1 MVDFKLDVNPDAL
14 DLGDDEELTL
24 TDDYTNLAVDYTT
37 IKIQKEVNGSLVDT
51 TDADGVSWNRKGN
64 RITYT
69 LQNGVHYVI
78 TYSARLTGEPGS
90 DGKVHYDNTA
100 EYFGVK
106 KWTKGDQDIR
116 TGGSGSSPTYGITV
130 FKHEKGAGSSP
141 LSGAKF
147 KLYKYT
153 STQDQENG
161 WENQPSNAINTETRT
176 PVDSGWEAVKEM
188 TTDSDGVAK
197 TLHSDNIQR
206 WTWYMLIEQE
216 APVYEGSEHYQL
228 KDFGYV
234 FWITDKG
241 VADYSHYVYL
251 NDDVVAI
258 DNEPPIPE
266 TVDVGVTKTWTN
278 DNGDISKR
286 KDITVRLYADGV
298 PYDDWTDKNGDHL
311 AARSDT
317 VKVLPIKDDGTNDGY
332 TWNGLPGGPVY
343 SVVEDG
349 VAGYTTT
356 YSPKNTQ
363 VSGTINIKN
372 KYIPGKTFIHVEKNW
387 SGVATENQ
395 AEDITVQ
402 LKRKVSANA
411 EIRVVSNTGTMRE
424 HFPVP
429 VGSVVNIDFA
439 GTVPTEY
446 EYRAAP
452 YTEANNW
459 QGELYIGYKDGTR
472 PAWELYSG
480 NTTAPSAL
488 IDSGTADSSVT
499 TEHGHEVHITG
510 VTVGAEGLTLR
521 FPDDYGQGQYDPNLH
536 LSQTP
541 QVTVSGG
548 GSGTYTEDVNF
559 NNENHYY
566 TISAANGWKIDID
579 RLVKE
584 DDDGKYIYYVEEVG
598 VNDNTETPEEAGYTV
613 TYDNNDGIEGGTGN
627 ASQDTIKVTNSP
639 ELGSLEVTKTV
650 SGTDAKGT
658 YSIAVKGSNGHYYA
672 LDGTDKGTDAFY
684 VSFSKDSTQKWNNLP
699 AGTYT
704 VEEQDASVDGYTWSV
719 TGTGEVEVPVGGNA
733 EAEVTNIYEEAPQTG
748 SLKIEKIVKVDN
760 NTPTTAEQKALVAG
774 TYEFTIA
781 STTLDPAVSKTVSIT
796 FGTDGT
802 ITGVSGE
809 GAELKDGIV
818 TIADLAA
825 DGYTITETTPQNGTT
840 LTGTTVTGAG
850 SVTDK
855 VATVTVTAGDTSAIP
870 TASFTNNAE
879 TTSINVSKVWAEGS
893 PSNHPTSV
901 TFKVYRVGTYQDG
914 TEQKAAG
921 EGFYPDEDTT
931 YTITGNAATTVS
943 GLPTKAVET
952 VEGTNQLVT
961 YTYRVVEMPV
971 SGYRA
976 SYAIDGVNYTI
987 TNTPVTEAEHP
998 TELELTKAWEGGD
1011 SSTNHDGD
1019 KIEFKLTQNA
1029 IKVENVVPATILY
1042 TTPTGLSSREDI
1054 YVIKGTQLKFTF
1066 VKPSNWLL
1074 SHPLLWIVNGTSE
1087 TINAGSS
1094 GGTYTRTA
1102 TINEPTVI
1110 EAQLTYSA
1118 TGDDRWG
1125 DTAQTIPM
1133 QYCVWTHSMEKVS
1146 GTVYSTYA
1154 DLYDAFKGGTTDT
1167 DNSSIV
1173 TYTMD
1178 KSNAPTTTVS
1188 PVPYTVANTGNWTV
1202 KFSNLPQMQK
1212 VGNDYFIYT
1221 YEISEIKIINADES
1235 QESVGATENTS
1246 YDGESTN
1253 YYVTWRKG
1261 ENGKWTI
1268 TNTEKEKTEATAVKA
1283 WLNAD
1288 GTNTPP
1294 SEASVT
1300 FELFADGVTT
1310 GKTVTLNG
1318 KADVAADPAEA
1329 QELIAAA
1336 GNTNTAYESAAWTAK
1351 WTDLPKYQSDG
1362 TTEIKYTIQE
1372 VTSSIPSGYEADYGK
1387 DDQNQPKT
1395 AADNGATI
1403 TNKQQST
1410 SLKIIKVDADG
1421 MTKPLEGAKFE
1432 IRKIDPDNVTLSYL
1446 DSTATLPTTNGT
1458 DHKTGA
1464 DGEATFTGLSAGYYE
1479 VVEAE
1484 IPAGYVQTGDGVFY
1498 IKVEN
1503 GTVSL
1508 TTRTITEDG
1517 EGVKHVSWNVNS
1529 GDAKLVFTAAVG
1541 EDPAT
1546 AQVGNDAGTALPQT
1560 GGIGTTLFTA
1570 LGGLMTATAG
1580 AILTMKTNRRRK
1592 QNA

>member
-1 MVDFKLDVNPDAL
+1 M
-14 DLGDDEELTL
+14 E
-24 TDDYTNLAVDYTT
+24 
-37 IKIQKEVNGSLVDT
+37 
-51 TDADGVSWNRKGN
+51 
-64 RITYT
+64 
-69 LQNGVHYVI
+69 
-78 TYSARLTGEPGS
+78 
-90 DGKVHYDNTA
+90 
-100 EYFGVK
+100 
-106 KWTKGDQDIR
+106 
-116 TGGSGSSPTYGITV
+116 
-130 FKHEKGAGSSP
+130 
-141 LSGAKF
+141 
-147 KLYKYT
+147 
-153 STQDQENG
+153 
-161 WENQPSNAINTETRT
+161 
-176 PVDSGWEAVKEM
+176 
-188 TTDSDGVAK
+188 
-197 TLHSDNIQR
+197 
-206 WTWYMLIEQE
+206 
-216 APVYEGSEHYQL
+216 
-228 KDFGYV
+228 
-234 FWITDKG
+234 
-241 VADYSHYVYL
+241 
-251 NDDVVAI
+251 
-258 DNEPPIPE
+258 
-266 TVDVGVTKTWTN
+266 
-278 DNGDISKR
+278 
-286 KDITVRLYADGV
+286 
-298 PYDDWTDKNGDHL
+298 
-311 AARSDT
+311 
-317 VKVLPIKDDGTNDGY
+317 
-332 TWNGLPGGPVY
+332 
-343 SVVEDG
+343 
-349 VAGYTTT
+349 
-356 YSPKNTQ
+356 
-363 VSGTINIKN
+363 
-372 KYIPGKTFIHVEKNW
+372 
-387 SGVATENQ
+387 
-395 AEDITVQ
+395 
-402 LKRKVSANA
+402 
-411 EIRVVSNTGTMRE
+411 
-424 HFPVP
+424 
-429 VGSVVNIDFA
+429 
-439 GTVPTEY
+439 
-446 EYRAAP
+446 
-452 YTEANNW
+452 
-459 QGELYIGYKDGTR
+459 
-472 PAWELYSG
+472 
-480 NTTAPSAL
+480 
-488 IDSGTADSSVT
+488 
-499 TEHGHEVHITG
+499 
-510 VTVGAEGLTLR
+510 
-521 FPDDYGQGQYDPNLH
+521 
-536 LSQTP
+536 
-541 QVTVSGG
+541 
-548 GSGTYTEDVNF
+548 
-559 NNENHYY
+559 
-566 TISAANGWKIDID
+566 
-579 RLVKE
+579 
-584 DDDGKYIYYVEEVG
+584 
-598 VNDNTETPEEAGYTV
+598 
-613 TYDNNDGIEGGTGN
+613 
-627 ASQDTIKVTNSP
+627 
-639 ELGSLEVTKTV
+639 
-650 SGTDAKGT
+650 
-658 YSIAVKGSNGHYYA
+658 
-672 LDGTDKGTDAFY
+672 
-684 VSFSKDSTQKWNNLP
+684 FSKDQSQTWSGLP
-699 AGTYT
+699 KGTYT
-704 VEEQDASVDGYTWSV
+704 VEEENADVTGYTWSV
-719 TGTGEVEVPVGGNA
+719 TGTGNVSVN
-733 EAEVTNIYEEAPQTG
+733 TG
-748 SLKIEKIVKVDN
+748 ETATATVNNNYTKLPGTLQIEKIVKVDN

-781 STTLDPAVSKTVSIT
+781 STTLEPAVSKTVSIT

-809 GAELKDGIV
+809 GAALKDGIV

-825 DGYTITETTPQNGTT
+825 DDYTITETTPQNGTT

-901 TFKVYRVGTYQDG
+901 TFKVYRVGTYQEGD
-914 TEQKAAG
+914 EQKKAS
-921 EGFYPDEDTT
+921 EGFYPDEETT
-931 YTITGNAATTVS
+931 YTITGNTATTVS

-987 TNTPVTEAEHP
+987 TNTPVTEAEHT

-1029 IKVENVVPATILY
+1029 IKVENVVPVTILY

-1054 YVIKGTQLKFTF
+1054 YVTKGTQLKFTF
-1066 VKPSNWLL
+1066 VKPSNLLL

-1110 EAQLTYSA
+1110 EAQLTYSL

-1125 DTAQTIPM
+1125 DTAQTILG

-1188 PVPYTVANTGNWTV
+1188 PVPYTVANTGDWTV

-1261 ENGKWTI
+1261 EDGKWTI

-1288 GTNTPP
+1288 GTDTPP
-1294 SEASVT
+1294 SGASVT

-1329 QELIAAA
+1329 QELIATA
-1336 GNTNTAYESAAWTAK
+1336 GNTDTAYESAAWTAK

-1395 AADNGATI
+1395 AADNGGTI

-1410 SLKIIKVDADG
+1410 TLKIIKVDADG

-1432 IRKIDPDNVTLSYL
+1432 IRKVDPDNVTISYL

-1458 DHKTGA
+1458 DHKTGT
-1464 DGEATFTGLSAGYYE
+1464 DGEATFTGLTAGYYE
-1479 VVEAE
+1479 VREAE
-1484 IPAGYVQTGDGVFY
+1484 MPAGYVQTGDGVFY

-1508 TTRTITEDG
+1508 VTRTVTEDG
-1517 EGVKHVSWNVNS
+1517 EGVKHVSWSVNS
-1529 GDAKLVFTAAVG
+1529 GDAKLVFTAAAG
-1541 EDPAT
+1541 ENPAT
-1546 AQVGNDAGTALPQT
+1546 AKVGNDAGAALPST
-1560 GGIGTTLFTA
+1560 GGPGTRSLTI
-1570 LGGLMTATAG
+1570 LGSILICLAG
-1580 AILTMKTNRRRK
+1580 ALLVRRRRLMER
-1592 QNA
+1592 